1 MIIIDGLVVMKFSS
15 VAHMKSFHAQALKP
29 AISIIVLLG
38 LFLLNTTASAALFR
52 WVDDDGKVHYSDSVP
67 PSKAQKGHTEMD
79 KLGNKV
85 KKVEPAKS
93 KEQVAEEEWLGEL
106 EGKLKTKQ
114 AQQKRKDSQLLNSYA
129 SVEQFD
135 EFYAERIHVLKE
147 ERKRLE
153 LLRDKLEDE
162 LERLLKQHNASK
174 GGVKKQLQGFIDKN
188 LENTQ
193 AYHTAIKHNIAEEEN
208 IRSEALQLRKRFI
221 YLQDKKAQA
230 EAEKEKASES

>member
-1 MIIIDGLVVMKFSS
+1 MKYSALISVV
-15 VAHMKSFHAQALKP
+15 
-29 AISIIVLLG
+29 
-38 LFLLNTTASAALFR
+38 LFLFSTTASATLYR
-52 WVDDDGKVHYSDSVP
+52 WVDDDGKIHYSDSVP

-85 KKVEPAKS
+85 KKVDPAKS
-93 KEQVAEEEWLGEL
+93 KEQVAEEEWLDEL

-153 LLRDKLEDE
+153 LLSDKLVAE
-162 LERLLKQHNASK
+162 LERLLKQHNASS
-174 GGVKKQLQGFIDKN
+174 GGAKKQLQGFIDKN

-193 AYHTAIKHNIAEEEN
+193 AYHTAIKHNVAEEKT
-208 IRSEALQLRKRFI
+208 IRSEALKLRKRFL
-221 YLQDKKAQA
+221 YLKEKKAQA
-230 EAEKEKASES
+230 EAEKAKASES

>member
-1 MIIIDGLVVMKFSS
+1 MKYS
-15 VAHMKSFHAQALKP
+15 ALKHIKRFHLQTWKSV
-29 AISIIVLLG
+29 ISTVTLLG
-38 LFLLNTTASAALFR
+38 LLLLSTTASAALFR

-85 KKVEPAKS
+85 KKVEAAKS
-93 KEQVAEEEWLGEL
+93 KEQVDEEEWLREL

-153 LLRDKLEDE
+153 LLRDKLEAE

-193 AYHTAIKHNIAEEEN
+193 AYHTAIEHNIAEEKN
-208 IRSEALQLRKRFI
+208 TRSEALRLRKRFI
-221 YLQDKKAQA
+221 YLKEKKAQA
-230 EAEKEKASES
+230 EAEEASES

>member
-1 MIIIDGLVVMKFSS
+1 MKYS
-15 VAHMKSFHAQALKP
+15 ALTHMKRFHLQPWKSV
-29 AISIIVLLG
+29 ISMAVLLG
-38 LFLLNTTASAALFR
+38 LFLLSTTASATLFR

-85 KKVEPAKS
+85 KKVAPAKS
-93 KEQVAEEEWLGEL
+93 KEQVAEEEWLGKL
-106 EGKLKTKQ
+106 EGKLKDKQ

-135 EFYAERIHVLKE
+135 EFYAERIYVLKE

-153 LLRDKLEDE
+153 LLRDKLEAE

-174 GGVKKQLQGFIDKN
+174 GVVKTRLQGFVDKN

-193 AYHTAIKHNIAEEEN
+193 AYHTAIEHNITEEES

-221 YLQDKKAQA
+221 YLQEKKAQA
-230 EAEKEKASES
+230 EAEEASES